1 MANMFNEDGTYNK
14 TEWKAGDKITAV
26 KLNKIES
33 SLEAINNNDINR
45 HVEADSRLDIL
56 EEQMARVNSL
66 IETLIEAGV
75 LKS

>member
-33 SLEAINNNDINR
+33 SLEAINNNDIDR
-45 HVEADSRLDIL
+45 HVEADSRLDDL
-56 EEQMARVNSL
+56 EYTVNSL